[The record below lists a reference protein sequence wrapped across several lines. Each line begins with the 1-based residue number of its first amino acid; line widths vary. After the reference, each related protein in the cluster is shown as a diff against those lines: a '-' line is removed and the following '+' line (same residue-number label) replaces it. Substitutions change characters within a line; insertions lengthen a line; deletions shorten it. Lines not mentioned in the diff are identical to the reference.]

1 MACTHELLRMLAG
14 GVCPECGPA
23 AIPVELAAS
32 AILPDR
38 DLELGSNGLDGLPFP
53 SGKMVSEFGLFSVA
67 ADGVLAVQSAREEE
81 HHAQV
86 VEPGGTPT
94 QSDADKKARVDG
106 ASPSPPTT
114 VCPSDVE
121 PSPLNAPSEEAHG
134 PVSEDPDMGSA
145 SGKLD
150 TPAPEYMRRPLRTLT
165 REEAVRLLLRLQARR
180 MKADFATFIKGP
192 GGLGVDGA
200 WNVLEGETV
209 LEWNFHHDA
218 FCMHAQIMIEEWFLA
233 GLPADKVGPTL
244 DAWATMGRPYVAGYR
259 EHWLK
264 PSDPELPELERGCG
278 GGKYKQRANDLA
290 INVGP
295 ISLKSRIFMVFLP
308 AWVWI
313 SLSSSWEVCCSS
325 GTPSNVSRDSLAC
338 RDLVQSA
345 WYRETFDV
353 EWQIRDD
360 LNRVDKWGIGIRQ
373 ENGSWL
379 PLGSREARG
388 SSGSVTGIHADA
400 VLLDDPDDAAK
411 VWSESE
417 RRDTMAF
424 WLALGNRFKDLK
436 RPVRMVIQQNLHEED
451 LSMRAVGA
459 GAPRLAIPVEF
470 DPDRRSK
477 LVTAPFGWVDPR
489 TTKGE
494 LIHELRFPPEVLT
507 AERKRLGT
515 HGFEAQYNCNPS
527 PLEGGLIQRVWFNFF
542 RIVDEESVDKL
553 EQLAPRPTGCK
564 ARDKVP
570 AYILERRKRRL
581 GQRQGSL
588 DLDSLTVTVDATFG
602 STTATASAVGLLV
615 IGNKALRRFLFED
628 KTKPMTFL
636 ETCAA
641 IRALIKRWP
650 AKRLLIELKA
660 NGASIIESLRK
671 EMQDGELIGP
681 EGEPVTVVIEP
692 ITPEGGKESRAA
704 AMVPELEAGNLYL
717 LDGAP
722 WLEEFVGEVCVFPNA
737 KRDDRVD
744 ALSQHM
750 TYYREPDVVSKWKKL
765 GATANLKSVG
775 RPLPSMGQ

>member
-1 MACTHELLRMLAG
+1 MFSG
-14 GVCPECGPA
+14 GVCPECGPSA
-23 AIPVELAAS
+23 VPLEVAS
-32 AILPDR
+32 RVDVPDR
-38 DLELGSNGLDGLPFP
+38 DATAGNPANQGLLVPDRGDDSRDRDANLVAPT
-53 SGKMVSEFGLFSVA
+53 FGLGVESAHDLPGVA
-67 ADGVLAVQSAREEE
+67 HEALT
-81 HHAQV
+81 HA
-86 VEPGGTPT
+86 EGTPT
-94 QSDADKKARVDG
+94 QSGADKKACAAG
-106 ASPSPPTT
+106 ASPAPPTI
-114 VCPSDVE
+114 VRPAGVELHPS
-121 PSPLNAPSEEAHG
+121 LAPPAAVHG
-134 PVSEDPDMGSA
+134 PVSEDPDIGTVSA
-145 SGKLD
+145 EPD
-150 TPAPEYMRRPLRTLT
+150 TTTGDAPDYMRRPLRTLT

-192 GGLGVDGA
+192 GGLGIDGA
-200 WNVLEGETV
+200 WSVLEGETV

-218 FCMHAQIMIEEWFLA
+218 FCMHAQIMVEEWFLA
-233 GLPADKVGPTL
+233 GLPVEKVGPTL
-244 DAWATMGRPYVAGYR
+244 EAWEHMGRPYVAGYR
-259 EHWLK
+259 EHWQRPVEEFVQVGELK
-264 PSDPELPELERGCG
+264 VYGCG

-313 SLSSSWEVCCSS
+313 SLTATWEVCCSS

-353 EWQIRDD
+353 DWQIRDD
-360 LNRVDKWGIGIRQ
+360 LNRVDKWGTGIRQ

-451 LSMRAVGA
+451 LSMRVVAA

-470 DPDRRSK
+470 DPSRRGK

-489 TTKGE
+489 MTKGE
-494 LIHELRFPPEVLT
+494 LIHELRFPPEVLA

-527 PLEGGLIQRVWFNFF
+527 PLEGGLIHRIWFNFF
-542 RIVDEESVDKL
+542 RIVDEDADDKP
-553 EQLAPRPTGCK
+553 EQLAERPTGCK
-564 ARDKVP
+564 TRDKAP
-570 AYILERRKRRL
+570 AFVLGRKRRRL
-581 GQRQGSL
+581 GQRVGSL
-588 DLDSLTVTVDATFG
+588 DLDTLTISVDATFG

-615 IGNKALRRFLFED
+615 IGNKAMRRFIFED
-628 KTKPMTFL
+628 RTKPMTFL
-636 ETCAA
+636 DTCAA

-650 AKRLLIELKA
+650 AKRILIELKA
-660 NGASIIESLRK
+660 NGASIIESLK
-671 EMQDGELIGP
+671 AEMQDGHLIGP
-681 EGEPVTVVIEP
+681 DGDPITIVVEP

-704 AMVPELEAGNLYL
+704 AMVPEIEAGNVYL
-717 LDGAP
+717 LDGAI

-750 TYYREPDVVSKWKKL
+750 TYYREPDVVSKWKRM
-765 GATANLKSVG
+765 GATA
-775 RPLPSMGQ
+775 RA